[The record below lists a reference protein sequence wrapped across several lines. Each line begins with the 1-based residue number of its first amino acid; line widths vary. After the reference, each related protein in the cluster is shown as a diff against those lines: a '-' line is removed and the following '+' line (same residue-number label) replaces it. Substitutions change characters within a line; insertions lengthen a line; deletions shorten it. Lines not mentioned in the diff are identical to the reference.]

1 MQQTQVSDMA
11 KLAST
16 GLLVGAAGIVLQIVG
31 GIDFPVVPP
40 GLVIL
45 VVAAG
50 LVAFARWRWV
60 PFIAVVVPLFLLVG
74 GTVAIA
80 NEDEPNRT
88 DVVALSGTVVQ
99 AIGLVIALIAGV
111 QLVRQVREG

>member
-60 PFIAVVVPLFLLVG
+60 PFIAVVPLFPARRRHG
-74 GTVAIA
+74 
-80 NEDEPNRT
+80 RH
-88 DVVALSGTVVQ
+88 
-99 AIGLVIALIAGV
+99 
-111 QLVRQVREG
+111 RQRGRAQPD